1 MQAVSAQFK
10 STAVGATITPVRS
23 VQIALVDNLSIGA
36 SITPGGSSN
45 DPTYFPAAQAV
56 NGIVGPPQKWAYADA
71 YTEGAGGRC
80 LADGTWYPYDTTSEG
95 GWWGATLSDGSS
107 NIGGGGEVFTIT
119 YSTAITLQ
127 QVAFWANAY
136 LNIPANFV
144 VAYDPTGVAGFTTI
158 TSVTGNTLANWIY
171 SLPAAVTCKILKITI
186 TAINQPSMYC
196 NLIEFQGGLVID
208 VTSQVKRLD
217 ILQERHADNATLEV
231 GNSSVGELSLE
242 LDNTGSLWGPH
253 SSSVYA
259 PYLRSNRRVTVQAG
273 FQYAP
278 GSTELVP
285 LGAFY
290 TMDWSAPGGGPT
302 AFLKAQDRMKKL
314 RERKYRN
321 SPLLVS
327 QTVDA
332 CIRQA
337 LIDVGLGANDYVLTA
352 STTTIPYAW
361 ATPGQNFF
369 DYIKELAAA
378 DGGVVFFDEND
389 VLHFQDANYL
399 HNNSTTSLLTITD
412 AIALIGNSDEW
423 NEGDVKNRIA
433 VTVNALKLVAAATIW
448 SLQETITVPAGGTYT
463 INIAYQNPAA
473 NVSVP
478 SVTGGPN
485 ISISSWT
492 PYAMGGKLVLA
503 NSAGAAQTVTAITIT
518 GQTIQF
524 DGSNIVVAEAASV
537 TSGAEPARELAIN
550 NAFIQTISAAT
561 TLANNLLN
569 LYANP
574 PAKLAVEAVGLPH
587 LELGD
592 RVTINSSIA
601 GINSDYWVI
610 RHQFTDDGGLHS
622 SLGLIAVV

>member
-1 MQAVSAQFK
+1 VQTVSGTFK

-23 VQIALVDNLSIGA
+23 VQIALIDNLSIGA
-36 SITPGGSSN
+36 SITPSATSN
-45 DPTYFPAAQAV
+45 DPSYFPATKAV

-71 YTEGAGGRC
+71 FAEGAGGRC
-80 LADGTWYPYDTTSEG
+80 LADGTWYPYDIYSEG
-95 GWWGATLSDGSS
+95 GYWGSTLSDGSS

-136 LNIPANFV
+136 LNIPVNFV
-144 VAYDPTGVAGFTTI
+144 VAYDPTGASGFTTI
-158 TSVTGNTLANWIY
+158 TTVTGNTAANWIY
-171 SLPAAVTCKILKITI
+171 TLPVTVTCKILKITI
-186 TAINQPSMYC
+186 TKIDQPSMYC
-196 NLIEFQGGLVID
+196 NLIEFQGGLVVD
-208 VTSQVKRLD
+208 VTSQVKKID
-217 ILQERHADNATLEV
+217 VLQERYADNATLEV

-253 SSSVYA
+253 SASAYA
-259 PYLRSNRRVTVQAG
+259 PYLRSNRRVTVQVG
-273 FQYAP
+273 FQYSP

-290 TMDWSAPGGGPT
+290 TMAWSAPGGGPT
-302 AFLKAQDRMKKL
+302 AFLKAQDRAKKL

-321 SPLLVS
+321 SPLMVS
-327 QTVDA
+327 QTVDV
-332 CIRQA
+332 CIQQA
-337 LIDVGLGANDYVLTA
+337 LIDAGLGANDYVLATSA
-352 STTTIPYAW
+352 TVIPYAW
-361 ATPGQNFF
+361 ATPDQNFF
-369 DYIKELAAA
+369 NYIAELAAA

-412 AIALIGNSDEW
+412 SIALISNADEW
-423 NEGDVKNRIA
+423 NEGDVKNRVA
-433 VTVNALKLVAAATIW
+433 VSVNALKLAASATIW

-463 INIAYQNPAA
+463 VYITYQYPAT

-478 SVTGGPN
+478 SITAGPN
-485 ISISSWT
+485 ITVTGWT
-492 PYAMGGKLVLA
+492 PYAMGGKLILT
-503 NSAGAAQTVTAITIT
+503 NSAGADQTCTAITVT
-518 GQTIQF
+518 GQTIQS
-524 DGSNIVVAEAASV
+524 DGSNIVIAEAASV
-537 TSGAEPARELAIN
+537 TSGAEAPRELAIS

-574 PAKLAVEAVGLPH
+574 PAKLTIEAVGLPH
-587 LELGD
+587 VELGD
-592 RVTINSSIA
+592 RITVNSAIA
-601 GINSDYWVI
+601 GINSDFWVI

-622 SLGLIAVV
+622 SLGMIAVV